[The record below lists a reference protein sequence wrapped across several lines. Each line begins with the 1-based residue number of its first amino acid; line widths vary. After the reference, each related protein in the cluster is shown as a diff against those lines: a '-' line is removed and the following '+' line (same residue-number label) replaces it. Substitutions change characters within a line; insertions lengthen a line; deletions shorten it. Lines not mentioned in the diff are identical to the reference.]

1 MTDRLEL
8 AIKILKKEKTIRS
21 NQFLKR
27 LMEEGSM
34 ARQTAI
40 NVIKEGCKTRKFYRI
55 EYKKGNQNAVSY
67 TVYPDVD
74 KDEKFHLIQM
84 EKFLK
89 EFDDRFT
96 IFEEKFSKLSIK
108 DKSEGIEAI
117 VLFLLHFSET
127 AGKLWLAYGKKREW
141 KTLHDEA
148 NSRKASLQKLM
159 VSRPK
164 KEQSIVSNHV
174 IAGNLLYLDEAK
186 SFLDRYIQEIK

>member
-1 MTDRLEL
+1 MDRLEL
-8 AIKILKKEKTIRS
+8 SFKILKKEKTLRS

-27 LMEEGSM
+27 LMDEGPM
-34 ARQTAI
+34 AKQTAV
-40 NVIKEGCKTRKFYRI
+40 NVIKEGCRTRKFFRI
-55 EYKKGNQNAVSY
+55 EHKKKNQNVVSY
-67 TVYPDVD
+67 TIYPDVD
-74 KDEKFHLIQM
+74 KNEKFQLIEM

-108 DKSEGIEAI
+108 DKSEGVESI

-141 KTLHDEA
+141 KTLLDEA
-148 NSRKASLQKLM
+148 NSRKASLQKFM
-159 VSRPK
+159 ASRPK
-164 KEQSIVSNHV
+164 KEQSVVSNHV
-174 IAGNLLYLDEAK
+174 LVGNLLYLDEAK